1 MALEAVRAPDGTEI
15 FLCPSPGDGLEP
27 EWTAEFE
34 HGESGPRGSGAVQPA
49 RIDHVNLVQR
59 WQEFDEAVLFYT
71 SVLGL
76 DASVA
81 VEVAGPTGL
90 VRSQVMRTA
99 DGSIRV
105 PLNVAPPVL
114 ESSGLP
120 HHVAFSTDRIVDLAR
135 AARERGLEFL
145 TVPDNYY
152 DDLVARFDLA
162 PQTVAQ
168 LHELGLLYDREARG
182 EFVHFYTA
190 TVGEVFFEVV
200 QRNGGYDGYGAANAP
215 VRLAAQHG
223 SGARLYA

>member
-1 MALEAVRAPDGTEI
+1 
-15 FLCPSPGDGLEP
+15 
-27 EWTAEFE
+27 
-34 HGESGPRGSGAVQPA
+34 VQPA

-120 HHVAFSTDRIVDLAR
+120 QHVAFSTDRIVELAR
-135 AARERGLEFL
+135 AARNRGLEFL
-145 TVPDNYY
+145 SVPDNYY

-162 PQTVAQ
+162 PETVGQ
-168 LHELGLLYDREARG
+168 LHELGLLYDREAGG

-200 QRNGGYDGYGAANAP
+200 QRRGGYDGYGAANAP
-215 VRLAAQHG
+215 VRLAAQRASWAH
-223 SGARLYA
+223 L